1 MHISKSMTNEL
12 ISLEIDY
19 KKQIPIMNCISVDSD
34 ITEEEREEL
43 RLVDVE
49 ASALFESINEH
60 KLAETEVNYDKW
72 KVESVLE

>member
-1 MHISKSMTNEL
+1 MTNEL

-19 KKQIPIMNCISVDSD
+19 KKQIPTMNCISVDSD

-60 KLAETEVNYDKW
+60 KLAEKEVNYDKW